1 MSRFGYARP
10 RETFVSSLDIKLDDS
25 TRFGPQPGSA
35 SVDPSGLASGAEGA
49 TSTDHNAHG
58 ARPGSSKGPTSPLP
72 SHDSATAS
80 QSFAD
85 PSSSAATMSTNG
97 SAAASGAA
105 PPAAAL
111 AAGGAAGGRASK
123 NHALAALAMAK
134 EQAQALSVIVS
145 PVKASDSNA
154 SASTGA
160 AIGSASFYGG
170 GTSSNGAGPSGGVGA
185 CAARSGSHP
194 GPAQSENGA
203 GSDNDDAVSNST
215 SHDAHHSSGPSRSKN
230 PVRKYTAELP
240 RAPPLDFSTIRTHAP
255 RLPNPPARPRSRPAR
270 MFGLQHAPVF
280 HPTIEEFAKPM
291 EYIEKIALEAREW
304 GICKV
309 VPPEGWRPPFALN
322 TEVSLGRTYYKST
335 EYSTNM
341 SSRFVTHSPQMQTF
355 RFKTR
360 LQQLNSM
367 EATARASLNFL
378 EQLYLFHRQQGS
390 VGIHIPTIAGKPID
404 MFKLKREVTMLGG
417 YHAVSSQ
424 RKWSYVGKSMGYNTS
439 LNNTICSQIKTSY
452 SKIIL
457 PFEDYVN
464 RVKQSGGTPPPDPS
478 AVNVDAATNP
488 FEAAASAT
496 STIPVNGV
504 AAEEVPATNGANPA
518 EGSVADSV
526 IASASE
532 MFNAVMQET
541 TAAAQAQGKASA
553 ENGSD
558 VKMGGPSSSES
569 PKKKASEN
577 ETPGEACEICSKHKE
592 PDRIV
597 LCDGCDHG
605 FHLDCLSPPLAE
617 VPKSQFFCEACLLQN
632 GADYGFDE
640 GEEHSLYSFQKRADA
655 FKRKWLL
662 EHPMPKEKARAKD
675 FTPAKGYAYVNAQGE
690 AVEPPPVD
698 EFTEQIAVEDHF
710 EREFWR
716 LVESPHETVEIEY
729 GADVNHTNDGGGLPN
744 LEIHSSDPYSRD
756 GWNLN
761 NLPILAGSLL
771 RYIKSDISG
780 MTIPWI
786 YVGMV
791 FSTFAWHKEDHYT
804 YSVLAFI
811 SINYHHFGDTK
822 TWYGIPGDD
831 DEKLEAA
838 MKLAAPE
845 LFDQHPDLMW
855 QLVTLMSPGRLKKH
869 GVRVCACDQRP
880 NEFVI
885 TFPRAYHSGFNHGFN
900 FNEAVNFALPDWLPT
915 GIACVER
922 YRLIGKNPVFSH
934 DELLVTISQ
943 HEKGPRAS
951 RWLLPSYR
959 EMVERELAGREKLR
973 RLLPGLIQGVDPT
986 ELDEEEYQCAQC
998 KVLCYLSQVLSH
1010 DMEQVACLDHYQ
1022 SITNVDAEHPLQ
1034 LRLKFSDETLS
1045 SMLVRVKQRS
1055 DKAGKLP
1062 MDVLI
1067 GPIET
1072 ATPVAST
1079 DLRTTGRKRKPSALA
1094 LEAAESEDVMSL
1106 SGEISTPPNGRAA
1119 QRARME
1125 TFQPVLEVPQPMATV

>member
-1 MSRFGYARP
+1 MSSRFGNAPP

-25 TRFGPQPGSA
+25 TRFGPQPGSG
-35 SVDPSGLASGAEGA
+35 SVESNGLAAGGPGPDAS
-49 TSTDHNAHG
+49 TSSTNVSHDAC
-58 ARPGSSKGPTSPLP
+58 RGSSKGLTPPV
-72 SHDSATAS
+72 ATNEHATYG

-85 PSSSAATMSTNG
+85 LPRATTTALTNG
-97 SAAASGAA
+97 SASGASA
-105 PPAAAL
+105 SLAAA
-111 AAGGAAGGRASK
+111 GGGRASK
-123 NHALAALAMAK
+123 NHAMAALAMAK
-134 EQAQALSVIVS
+134 EQAQALSAIVS
-145 PVKASDSNA
+145 PVKAGGSKT

-160 AIGSASFYGG
+160 AIGSTSFYGG
-170 GTSSNGAGPSGGVGA
+170 SSSGAGAAAAAGA
-185 CAARSGSHP
+185 SAARAGSHP
-194 GPAQSENGA
+194 GAAQSENGA
-203 GSDNDDAVSNST
+203 GSDNDDAAFNST
-215 SHDAHHSSGPSRSKN
+215 GQDAHHSSGPSRTKN

-280 HPTIEEFAKPM
+280 HPTIEEFSKPM

-322 TEVSLGRTYYKST
+322 TEA
-335 EYSTNM
+335 
-341 SSRFVTHSPQMQTF
+341 F

-390 VGIHIPTIAGKPID
+390 VGIHIPTIGGKPID
-404 MFKLKREVTMLGG
+404 MFKLKREVTTLGG
-417 YHAVSSQ
+417 YHAVTEQ

-464 RVKQSGGTPPPDPS
+464 RVKQSGGKPPPDPS
-478 AVNVDAATNP
+478 AINDDATTNP
-488 FEAAASAT
+488 FDAAASAT
-496 STIPVNGV
+496 SMNPMNV
-504 AAEEVPATNGANPA
+504 ATEVPATNGANPA

-526 IASASE
+526 SASASE
-532 MFNAVMQET
+532 MFNAAMQET
-541 TAAAQAQGKASA
+541 TAAAQAQGKTGA

-558 VKMGGPSSSES
+558 VKMGEAPIES
-569 PKKKASEN
+569 PKKKAPED
-577 ETPGEACEICSKHKE
+577 ETPGEACEICSKDNE

-617 VPKSQFFCEACLLQN
+617 VPKSQFFCETCLLQN

-662 EHPMPKEKARAKD
+662 EHPMPKEKVKAKD
-675 FTPAKGYAYVNAQGE
+675 FAPAKGYAYVNAQGE
-690 AVEPPPVD
+690 SVERPPLD

-744 LEIHSSDPYSRD
+744 LEIHPSDPYSRD

-804 YSVLAFI
+804 Y

-934 DELLVTISQ
+934 DELLITISQ

-959 EMVERELAGREKLR
+959 EMVERELAGRERLR

-1010 DMEQVACLDHYQ
+1010 DMEQVACLDHYK
-1022 SITNVDAEHPLQ
+1022 SITDVDAEHPLQ
-1034 LRLKFSDETLS
+1034 LRLKFSDEELS
-1045 SMLVRVKQRS
+1045 SMLARVKSRS

-1062 MDVLI
+1062 TDVLI

-1072 ATPVAST
+1072 AAPVAPT

-1094 LEAAESEDVMSL
+1094 LEAAESEDVMSM
-1106 SGEISTPPNGRAA
+1106 SGEISTPPNGRTA
-1119 QRARME
+1119 QRVKVE
-1125 TFQPVLEVPQPMATV
+1125 TFQPVLEVPPPMATA